1 MRGFGVTQG
10 TFAIESTMNELAE
23 QLGID
28 PVEMRNINMIK
39 KGETTPLFNLFTKG
53 AGDDP
58 MHMDS
63 CMLEECVE
71 TGARLI
77 DWESK
82 KKPTENQGTKKRGV
96 GMAISQQGSGLPNID
111 MASATLKLNDD
122 GFFTLLTGATDIG
135 TGSDTV
141 LAQMAAEV
149 LNIEVDQIIVYAADT
164 DVTPFDSGAY
174 ASSTTYTS
182 GNAVINAAEKMKR
195 RNY

>member
-1 MRGFGVTQG
+1 
-10 TFAIESTMNELAE
+10 
-23 QLGID
+23 
-28 PVEMRNINMIK
+28 
-39 KGETTPLFNLFTKG
+39 
-53 AGDDP
+53 
-58 MHMDS
+58 
-63 CMLEECVE
+63 
-71 TGARLI
+71 
-77 DWESK
+77 
-82 KKPTENQGTKKRGV
+82 
-96 GMAISQQGSGLPNID
+96 MAISQQGSGLPNID

-182 GNAVINAAEKMKR
+182 GNAVINAAEKMNAEIIKYGALYFNVAEEEIKFMDSTIWNKQNGESVSLKQFSSDITYNR
-195 RNY
+195 IHTQLSTTGSLYLKSSATLYVWFYRGRSRHRNR